1 MEASVHIISDLA
13 TNQYCPLCILSGF
26 TVAIAT
32 WRTRKDRQWAATP
45 RHQRRGEQRSQLT
58 TFSPSTGKLCLII
71 NQINLEH
78 LKFYINDMK
87 CRTFGSSDA
96 KSFPSKFLILL
107 PIYIFW
113 IFSLKLKLTLP
124 FWKSLSKTRS
134 AATHTVPLILSTIY
148 NFKSLK

>member
-1 MEASVHIISDLA
+1 MEASVHIISDPA
-13 TNQYCPLCILSGF
+13 TNQYCLLCILSGF
-26 TVAIAT
+26 IQSPLQHGEIGRIVSG
-32 WRTRKDRQWAATP
+32 RQHHVT
-45 RHQRRGEQRSQLT
+45 RGEQRSQLT

-113 IFSLKLKLTLP
+113 IFSLKVKLTLP